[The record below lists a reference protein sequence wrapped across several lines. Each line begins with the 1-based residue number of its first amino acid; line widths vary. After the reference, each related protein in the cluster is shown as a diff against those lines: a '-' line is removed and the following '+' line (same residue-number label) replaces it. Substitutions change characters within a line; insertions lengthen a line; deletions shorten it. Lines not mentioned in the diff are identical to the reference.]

1 MQLIFEING
10 INMKLKLLIALVA
23 VPSLVMAQANLPS
36 SASVGSTGNSAG
48 GVPTPHQPTLT
59 ELNPNKATGQ
69 PGANQQQTATNPS
82 GTSGSSSGKSTSTN
96 VGGIYVDFDSSG
108 KTTST
113 TPANVGGKVDG
124 HGSSNKATV
133 KGSSQGST
141 FTNPCS
147 SARTC
152 N

>member
-1 MQLIFEING
+1 
-10 INMKLKLLIALVA
+10 MKLKLLIALVA
-23 VPSLVMAQANLPS
+23 LVPSLVMAQAGLPS

-82 GTSGSSSGKSTSTN
+82 GTTG
-96 VGGIYVDFDSSG
+96 
-108 KTTST
+108 TT
-113 TPANVGGKVDG
+113 AVGGKADG
-124 HGSSNKATV
+124 HGSSYKATV

-141 FTNPCS
+141 YTNPCS

>member
-1 MQLIFEING
+1 
-10 INMKLKLLIALVA
+10 MKLKLLIALA
-23 VPSLVMAQANLPS
+23 ALVPSWVMAQAGLPS

-69 PGANQQQTATNPS
+69 TGATQQQTATNPNS
-82 GTSGSSSGKSTSTN
+82 TTGSSAGNKQTN
-96 VGGIYVDFDSSG
+96 VGGIYMDFDSSG
-108 KTTST
+108 KSTST

-124 HGSSNKATV
+124 HGSSNKATG
-133 KGSSQGST
+133 KGSSENYCP
-141 FTNPCS
+141 NPYK
-147 SARTC
+147 C

>member
-1 MQLIFEING
+1 
-10 INMKLKLLIALVA
+10 MKLKLLIALVA

-69 PGANQQQTATNPS
+69 TGATQQQTATNPNS
-82 GTSGSSSGKSTSTN
+82 TTGSSAATGS
-96 VGGIYVDFDSSG
+96 
-108 KTTST
+108 ST